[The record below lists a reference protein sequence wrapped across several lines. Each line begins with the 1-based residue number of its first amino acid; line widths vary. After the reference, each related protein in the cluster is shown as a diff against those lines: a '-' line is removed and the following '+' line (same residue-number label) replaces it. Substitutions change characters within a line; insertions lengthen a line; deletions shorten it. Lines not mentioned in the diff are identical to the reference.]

1 MLTCGEAEDAK
12 ENKEKEKQPGVHV
25 VDDKR
30 MVEHWGDA
38 RWRSIQ
44 GEEGRGGEGGGGI
57 PTMCIVY
64 LSTV

>member
-38 RWRSIQ
+38 RSLASQFWRLQPLLLIK
-44 GEEGRGGEGGGGI
+44 I
-57 PTMCIVY
+57 
-64 LSTV
+64 